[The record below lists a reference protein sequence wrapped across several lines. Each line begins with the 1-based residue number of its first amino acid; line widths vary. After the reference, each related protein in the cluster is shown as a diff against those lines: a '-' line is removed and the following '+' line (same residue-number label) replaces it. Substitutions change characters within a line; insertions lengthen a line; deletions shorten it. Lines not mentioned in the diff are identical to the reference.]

1 MSEYSCD
8 SCGTPLSKSGYYSAR
23 KRGYCR
29 QCKPSTGSGV
39 RPQESAS
46 SFGRPSSPDPDP
58 TYSTMTGYDGEPS
71 EETEPIP
78 VEESS
83 GPSWMDFDLGDEPAT
98 ESIPSALKMAAGL
111 SGGEGTPNVQMMH
124 ETNLSILKMGLS
136 GVDVLLTQ
144 YGRAVM
150 IDPEYECRHADSDKE
165 IVARAQYQWMLEK
178 GINPAD
184 YVSSG
189 GVAAALTSYYI
200 LPPLVKI
207 QRKSKRKMFKNLG
220 GITKPFKRIWPF
232 GRKRRAQEAVKE
244 GQDGNR

>member
-1 MSEYSCD
+1 MAEYACET
-8 SCGTPLSKSGYYSAR
+8 CGAPLSKSGFYSAR

-29 QCKPSTGSGV
+29 QCKPSKGPEV
-39 RPQESAS
+39 KAKESAS
-46 SFGRPSSPDPDP
+46 SVGRPSSQDSGP
-58 TYSTMTGYDGEPS
+58 TYSTMSGYDGPTEES
-71 EETEPIP
+71 ETVP

-98 ESIPSALKMAAGL
+98 ETIPSALKMAAGL
-111 SGGEGTPNVQMMH
+111 SGGDGKSPNVQMMH

-189 GVAAALTSYYI
+189 GVAAALTSYYV

-220 GITKPFKRIWPF
+220 GITKPLRRIWPF
-232 GRKRRAQEAVKE
+232 GRRRRAQEAIKE
-244 GQDGNR
+244 DQP

>member
-1 MSEYSCD
+1 MAEYACD
-8 SCGTPLSKSGYYSAR
+8 SCGAPLSKSGYYSAR

-29 QCKPSTGSGV
+29 LCKPSKGSGV
-39 RPQESAS
+39 KAKESAS
-46 SFGRPSSPDPDP
+46 SLGRPSPDPDP
-58 TYSTMTGYDGEPS
+58 TFSPMSGYDSSETMTDD
-71 EETEPIP
+71 ETVP

-98 ESIPSALKMAAGL
+98 ESIPAALKMAAGL
-111 SGGEGTPNVQMMH
+111 GGGEGTPNVQMMH

-189 GVAAALTSYYI
+189 GVAAALTSYYV

-207 QRKSKRKMFKNLG
+207 QRKSKKKMFKNLG
-220 GITKPFKRIWPF
+220 GITKPFRRMWPF
-232 GRKRRAQEAVKE
+232 GRRRRAQEAMRE
-244 GQDGNR
+244 GEDGNR